1 MAVSSK
7 KKCANIVV
15 NDPLF
20 IVMYLDS
27 NKSDSSIT
35 HGISKQPTPAAP
47 QYSDSVWYP
56 SGYFLEATLDSV
68 ALSIFWTSGPD
79 MRGSH
84 TRKGI

>member
-7 KKCANIVV
+7 KKRANIVV

-47 QYSDSVWYP
+47 QYSDSVWY
-56 SGYFLEATLDSV
+56 
-68 ALSIFWTSGPD
+68 W
-79 MRGSH
+79 
-84 TRKGI
+84 